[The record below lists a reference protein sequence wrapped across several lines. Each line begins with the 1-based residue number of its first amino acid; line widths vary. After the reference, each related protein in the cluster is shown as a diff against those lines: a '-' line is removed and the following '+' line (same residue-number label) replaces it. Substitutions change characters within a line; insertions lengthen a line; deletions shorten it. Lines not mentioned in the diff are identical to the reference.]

1 MYWLGNIYKQGQ
13 GVAPDYKAA
22 LSWYQKAADHGY
34 PTALYSIGLLYFEG
48 GPGMAKDCTL
58 AREWLTKAVASGVSV
73 AQSLLN
79 RSCY

>member
-1 MYWLGNIYKQGQ
+1 MYWLGQLYAQGL
-13 GVAPDYKAA
+13 GVAPDYNAA
-22 LSWYQKAADHGY
+22 RTWYQKAADHGNA
-34 PTALYSIGLLYFEG
+34 TALYSIGLLYFEG

-58 AREWLTKAVASGVSV
+58 ARQWLTKAVARGVTV